1 MTKAL
6 HFLIFVTLLS
16 GSALAVSAEGTV
28 ASVRGGASITS
39 ADLIGEMLLHPPRAQ
54 TQVVA
59 HPADL
64 ANFAQNMLV
73 RRELAR
79 QAEVDRLHD
88 DPAVAAAL
96 NAARERVLAE
106 AALTRAGGS
115 PPEQTALERLARNQY
130 DAAPE
135 KFATPEEVR
144 VSHILV
150 HAKACEAEA
159 RAREVLARAR
169 QPGADFAALAKEKS
183 DDPASAAKGGDLGFF
198 SRGKMA
204 PAFESAAFALKQPGD
219 LSDVVKTEFG
229 YHVIR
234 LEERKP
240 ASRQPFET
248 VRDGL
253 MKGLAESEARTRR
266 QQVLDKVNAGIEV
279 DQKAI
284 EALVAAQKSG
294 ARPN

>member
-1 MTKAL
+1 M
-6 HFLIFVTLLS
+6 
-16 GSALAVSAEGTV
+16 SAEGTV

-39 ADLIGEMLLHPPRAQ
+39 ADLIGEVLLVPPRAQ
-54 TQVVA
+54 AQVVA

-79 QAEVDRLHD
+79 QAEVDRLQN
-88 DPAVAAAL
+88 DPAIAAAL
-96 NAARERVLAE
+96 SAARERVLAE
-106 AALTRAGGS
+106 AMLTRAGGN
-115 PPEQTALERLARNQY
+115 PPEQAALERLARNQY

-135 KFATPEEVR
+135 KFTTPEEVR
-144 VSHILV
+144 VSHILI

-159 RAREVLARAR
+159 RAREVLALAR

-183 DDPASAAKGGDLGFF
+183 DDAASAAKGGDLGFF

-204 PAFESAAFALKQPGD
+204 PAFESAAFALKQPGQ

-240 ASRQPFET
+240 AARQPFEA
-248 VRDGL
+248 VREGL
-253 MKGLAESEARTRR
+253 MKNFTESEARARR
-266 QQVLDKVNAGIEV
+266 QQVLDRVNAGIEI

-284 EALVAAQKSG
+284 EALVAAEKSG
-294 ARPN
+294 AKPN